1 MRRVVL
7 SLIVA
12 VTGFAQV
19 PGTDGTQRYIV
30 RLKDSAFA
38 RHDAEALPGFRKIHR
53 GQHIPT
59 VTVSATPQELKQ
71 LQAHPDVA
79 YVTPDRPL
87 RASSDLLAQT
97 INATANGSA
106 QGVWQFG
113 ANGFSGN
120 LGQGVT
126 VAVIDSGIDNSSQDF
141 GNAQGR
147 LDGNNS
153 RILYREN
160 SLVPAQSN
168 GQYPP
173 QRYQTNDA
181 YGHGTHV
188 AGLIAGNG
196 FVSSQPGSIQL
207 LAGIAPAANLID
219 LQVLDQTGQGTD
231 SNVIAAIDRAISLQQ
246 QYHIRVINLSLGR
259 PVYQSF
265 SQDPL
270 DLAVEQAWAA
280 GIVVVTAAGN
290 DGRDN
295 TYGENGYETINA
307 PGNDPLAITVGA
319 MRTAGTPQRNDDEIA
334 SYSSRGPTAVDHIV
348 KPDLVAPGNLV
359 SSVLSS
365 LQGGGNSLAYLP
377 ATYPQDIVNNLA

>member
-120 LGQGVT
+120 LGQGIT
-126 VAVIDSGIDNSSQDF
+126 VAVIDSGIDSTSPDF

-147 LDGNNS
+147 LDSNNS

-160 SLVPAQSN
+160 FLVPLQSN

-181 YGHGTHV
+181 YGHGTHW
-188 AGLIAGNG
+188 
-196 FVSSQPGSIQL
+196 S
-207 LAGIAPAANLID
+207 GILNRTRPRLREDCSRIY
-219 LQVLDQTGQGTD
+219 GT
-231 SNVIAAIDRAISLQQ
+231 
-246 QYHIRVINLSLGR
+246 
-259 PVYQSF
+259 
-265 SQDPL
+265 
-270 DLAVEQAWAA
+270 
-280 GIVVVTAAGN
+280 T
-290 DGRDN
+290 
-295 TYGENGYETINA
+295 
-307 PGNDPLAITVGA
+307 
-319 MRTAGTPQRNDDEIA
+319 RTAWWPRATREAAAKTSSGTPETRFG
-334 SYSSRGPTAVDHIV
+334 SHP
-348 KPDLVAPGNLV
+348 PG
-359 SSVLSS
+359 
-365 LQGGGNSLAYLP
+365 
-377 ATYPQDIVNNLA
+377 